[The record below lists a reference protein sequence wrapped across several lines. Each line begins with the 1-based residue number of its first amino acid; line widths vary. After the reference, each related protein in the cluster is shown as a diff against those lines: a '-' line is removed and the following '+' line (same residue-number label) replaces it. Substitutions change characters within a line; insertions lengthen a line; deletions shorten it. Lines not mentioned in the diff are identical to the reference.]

1 MRDVAALAGTSTAV
15 VSYVVNDGPRQVAE
29 GTRLRVL
36 GAIEKLDYRRNDLA
50 AALVVG
56 ATDTYGLIVPDIS
69 NPFFASMA
77 HALGAEVFAAGKILL
92 LGDSGEDPQ
101 RERTIVEGFL
111 QRQVDG
117 LIYIGTD
124 DRSHSERI
132 AHAWGTVVM
141 LDRVSPDSRASSV
154 TVDNVAGSRMAV
166 QHLIDHGYRDIG
178 MIAGSEHLLTSQD
191 RVTGWRDTL
200 LANGL
205 VPDTRWTANGQFTR
219 ETGARAISQWLT
231 KGPLP
236 RAVFASN
243 DQQAVGAMQV
253 VIEHGLRIPEDLA
266 VVSFDGVDSL
276 SHVTISL
283 TTVRQPV
290 EVIAQKAVQLL
301 LGERHGRPMHEVV
314 DVELVIGKS
323 CGCGAKPSH
332 TLGSSVTN
340 NSRLNTGTPC

>member
-15 VSYVVNDGPRQVAE
+15 VSYVVNDGPRRVAE
-29 GTRLRVL
+29 ETRLRVL

-56 ATDTYGLIVPDIS
+56 ATDTYGLVVPDIS
-69 NPFFASMA
+69 NPFFASLA
-77 HALGAEVFAAGKILL
+77 HALGAEVYAAGKILL
-92 LGDSGEDPQ
+92 LGDSGEDAQ

-124 DRSHSERI
+124 DRWHSERI
-132 AHAWGTVVM
+132 AHACGTVVM

-178 MIAGSEHLLTSQD
+178 MIAGPEHLLTSQD

-200 LANGL
+200 FDNGL
-205 VPDTRWTANGQFTR
+205 VPDTRWTASGQFTR
-219 ETGARAISQWLT
+219 ETGARAISHWLT
-231 KGPLP
+231 VGPLP

-243 DQQAVGAMQV
+243 DQQAAGAMQV
-253 VIEHGLRIPEDLA
+253 LIEHGLRTPEDLA
-266 VVSFDGVDSL
+266 IVSFDGVDNL
-276 SHVTISL
+276 SHMTIPL

-290 EVIAQKAVQLL
+290 EAIAQKAVQLL
-301 LGERHGRPMHEVV
+301 LSERRGRPVHEVV
-314 DVELVIGKS
+314 DVELVIGRS
-323 CGCGAKPSH
+323 CGCGAQPTQ
-332 TLGSSVTN
+332 TLESPAKG
-340 NSRLNTGTPC
+340 NSRPDRGMPC